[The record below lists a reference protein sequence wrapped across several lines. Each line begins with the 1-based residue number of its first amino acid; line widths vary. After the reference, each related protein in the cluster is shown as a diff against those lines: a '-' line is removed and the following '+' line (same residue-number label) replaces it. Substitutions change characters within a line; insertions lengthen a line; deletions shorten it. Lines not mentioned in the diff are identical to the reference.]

1 MFCWSAFRA
10 TFSPEAFSIR
20 DATWDFCSS
29 NRAFSSSNK
38 ACTIRF
44 TSFIKFFSTFLVSL
58 GFVFLAQM
66 DKSHRKCATF
76 YSIALVTNYTAS
88 YSVRQSLKKGK
99 LQKKKQKD
107 PVAYMWHRQTTLQ
120 DLLSRHDIPC
130 VGLNYILIVYTFL
143 IPLTHTF
150 LLQLMIPC
158 KLFRH
163 FSVPFC
169 NHYRSLKVLN
179 KTVAYRF
186 PVNFFLTCRNTLL

>member
-76 YSIALVTNYTAS
+76 YSIALVTTYTAS

-107 PVAYMWHRQTTLQ
+107 PVAKVASPNHSARPPFQTWYTLRWSKLHF
-120 DLLSRHDIPC
+120 DSI
-130 VGLNYILIVYTFL
+130 YISDPTYSYISFT
-143 IPLTHTF
+143 IND
-150 LLQLMIPC
+150 
-158 KLFRH
+158 
-163 FSVPFC
+163 PF
-169 NHYRSLKVLN
+169 
-179 KTVAYRF
+179 
-186 PVNFFLTCRNTLL
+186 